1 MSGGSGEGEGIL
13 AAWRVERTAEVFR
26 GQSVKRYQEM
36 CTWFMPGDSAAKTPH
51 SQWRGIKFSA
61 SSGNQIPQATTKTH
75 RTSRS

>member
-1 MSGGSGEGEGIL
+1 VSGGSGEGEGIL

-26 GQSVKRYQEM
+26 GRYKRYQEM
-36 CTWFMPGDSAAKTPH
+36 CTRFMPGDSAAKTPH

-75 RTSRS
+75 RKSRS